1 MKTPLIKICGI
12 TSEEEIGY
20 IAKAGINYA
29 GFVLFFQKSK
39 RNLSLERAENLV
51 AKLPEDIASV
61 AVMVSPTKEQV
72 EAVVDAGFSAI
83 QIHGKVEDSII
94 TSCQIPVFKA
104 FNVSDMDAFSHY
116 EQMDEVVGFVMDA
129 AVPGSGKTFDWDLLQ
144 KNVARIHARGNIHQH
159 LDLIAGLPY
168 EDFNTFVCDLLQKL
182 PSTEKQVLLA
192 GGLNPDN
199 VGEALTACAG
209 KIDGVDTSSGV
220 ERTDGNGKSKERIEA
235 FVRVVRGNK

>member
-1 MKTPLIKICGI
+1 MKNPLIKICGI

-61 AVMVSPTKEQV
+61 AVMVSTTKEQV

-104 FNVSDMDAFSHY
+104 FNVSDMDDFLHY

-144 KNVARIHARGNIHQH
+144 K
-159 LDLIAGLPY
+159 
-168 EDFNTFVCDLLQKL
+168 L

-199 VGEALTACAG
+199 VGEALAACTG

-220 ERTDGNGKSKERIEA
+220 ERADGNGKSKERIEA
-235 FVRVVRGNK
+235 FVRAVRGINKRNSEC

>member
-1 MKTPLIKICGI
+1 MKNPLIKICGI

-39 RNLSLERAENLV
+39 RNLSLERAEKLI
-51 AKLPEDIASV
+51 AKLPADIASV
-61 AVMVSPTKEQV
+61 AVTVSPTKEQV

-94 TSCQIPVFKA
+94 TSCQIPIFKA

-144 KNVARIHARGNIHQH
+144 K
-159 LDLIAGLPY
+159 
-168 EDFNTFVCDLLQKL
+168 L

-199 VGEALTACAG
+199 VGEALAACTE
-209 KIDGVDTSSGV
+209 KIDGLDTSSGV
-220 ERTDGNGKSKERIEA
+220 ERADGNGKSKERIEA
-235 FVRVVRGNK
+235 FVRAVRGK